1 MTTARPLQRARPFGR
16 RVGSDK
22 TSGSPGPEDVP
33 FTTTDRSFVGG
44 RRNLTSLGADRSSVD
59 RTPVLAGGLLVV
71 AGLGWWWSVHSSG
84 SMTGRSPLGMDG
96 MGSMAVT
103 MSVGGFFLAWLA
115 MMTAMMF
122 PAIVPAVRLFERAA
136 VRGQAAATPVFV
148 AGYLA
153 VWSAVGVPVYFA
165 WRALAG
171 PLARG
176 DHWAA
181 YLAAGVFAAAAVYQV
196 SPLKYACLRHCRSP
210 LSFFLR
216 QRYNL
221 KKPSG
226 AVRAGVTHGSICLGC
241 CWAEMAVL
249 VALGTMNIAWM
260 LAVAALIFV
269 EKATPLGHHAS
280 TAAAVV
286 MAGFAAA
293 LVINPQVLVH
303 IT

>member
-1 MTTARPLQRARPFGR
+1 MIG
-16 RVGSDK
+16 
-22 TSGSPGPEDVP
+22 
-33 FTTTDRSFVGG
+33 
-44 RRNLTSLGADRSSVD
+44 RSS
-59 RTPVLAGGLLVV
+59 
-71 AGLGWWWSVHSSG
+71 
-84 SMTGRSPLGMDG
+84 LGMDG
-96 MGSMAVT
+96 MRSMAAT
-103 MSVGGFFLAWLA
+103 MSLGGFFLAWVA
-115 MMTAMMF
+115 MMAAMMF
-122 PAIVPAVRLFERAA
+122 PAIVPAVRLFDRAA
-136 VRGQAAATPVFV
+136 VRGQTVATPIFV

-153 VWSAVGVPVYFA
+153 VWSSVGVPVYFA
-165 WRALAG
+165 GRALTG
-171 PLARG
+171 PLVRG

-181 YLAAGVFAAAAVYQV
+181 YLAGGILVAAAVYQV

-226 AVRAGVTHGSICLGC
+226 AVRAGVTHGAICLGC

-249 VALGTMNIAWM
+249 VAVGTMNIGWM

-269 EKATPLGHHAS
+269 EKATPLSRYAS

-286 MAGFAAA
+286 MTGLAAA
-293 LVINPQVLVH
+293 LFIHPHVLVH

>member
-1 MTTARPLQRARPFGR
+1 M
-16 RVGSDK
+16 
-22 TSGSPGPEDVP
+22 
-33 FTTTDRSFVGG
+33 
-44 RRNLTSLGADRSSVD
+44 
-59 RTPVLAGGLLVV
+59 AGGLLVG
-71 AGLGWWWSVHSSG
+71 AALGWWWSAHSFG
-84 SMTGRSPLGMDG
+84 SMTGRSSLGMDG
-96 MGSMAVT
+96 MGSTAAT
-103 MSVGGFFLAWLA
+103 MSLAGFFLAWVA
-115 MMTAMMF
+115 MMAAMMF
-122 PAIVPAVRLFERAA
+122 PAIIPAVRLFDRAA
-136 VRGQAAATPVFV
+136 LRGQAVATPIFV

-153 VWSAVGVPVYFA
+153 VWSSVGVPVYFA

-171 PLARG
+171 PLARS
-176 DHWAA
+176 DHWVA
-181 YLAAGVFAAAAVYQV
+181 YLASGIFAAAAVYQV

-226 AVRAGVTHGSICLGC
+226 AIKAGVTHGAICLGC

-249 VALGTMNIAWM
+249 VALGTMNIGWM

-269 EKATPLGHHAS
+269 EKATPLGRHAS

-286 MAGFAAA
+286 MAGLAAT
-293 LVINPQVLVH
+293 LVIHPHVLAY